1 MSAWLVA
8 AVAMLFGADLGLP
21 TGPRWARV
29 RDVLTI
35 GAVAGVVTVLVV
47 RELWVLLGV
56 AAVALVLEKVAPR
69 KHLPVLTAEKLRG
82 ASFSLLATVVQIVLP
97 TLVLAAAYR
106 TLPPLDGMA
115 AQGVPIWL
123 QVVVL
128 LLVNDLKNYA
138 VHRIEHNV
146 GLLWRFHKLHH
157 AALEVS
163 YFTPRD
169 HPSYTIEKFFT
180 NFAMMYV
187 LGPDL
192 DASLIMWTIYASIQ
206 GLNHSNIDFPR
217 WRDDKIPWWGYL
229 ISTPNYHAWH
239 HTIHCGYDKNLA
251 DTFPFID
258 RIFGTAEAPRGNP
271 REWVFG
277 VEEHERLPASGLGQ
291 ILSPFHRYQP
301 ASRPSPVRRLST

>member
-1 MSAWLVA
+1 MSAWLAA
-8 AVAMLFGADLGLP
+8 AVAVLFGLDLLLP
-21 TGPRWARV
+21 SAQRWARV

-35 GAVAGVVTVLVV
+35 VAATGVIAVLVV
-47 RELWVLLGV
+47 RQLWLLLGV
-56 AAVALVLEKVAPR
+56 AAVALLLENIIPR
-69 KHLPVLTAEKLRG
+69 KRLPVLTSEKLRG
-82 ASFSLLATVVQIVLP
+82 ASFSLLATLVQIVLP
-97 TLVLAAAYR
+97 MLVLAAAYR

-115 AQGVPIWL
+115 ANDVPTWL

-128 LLVNDLKNYA
+128 LVVNDLKNYA

-157 AALEVS
+157 AAHEVS

-169 HPSYTIEKFFT
+169 HPSYNIEKFFT

-206 GLNHSNIDFPR
+206 ALNHSNIDFPH
-217 WRDDKIPWWGYL
+217 WRGDKIPWWGYV

-239 HTIHCGYDKNLA
+239 HTVHCGYDKNLA

-258 RIFGTAEAPRGNP
+258 LIFGTAELPRGNP
-271 REWVFG
+271 GEWTFG
-277 VEEHERLPASGLGQ
+277 VEERELLPASAIGQ
-291 ILSPFHRYQP
+291 ILSPFHHYQP
-301 ASRPSPVRRLST
+301 AARPSPLRRAS